1 MNVIN
6 KVGKKNVEEAYYE
19 SLEANDFFEN
29 KKFIEAGESFLKAS
43 SLNPFEISYFENA
56 ANSFIQAGEDDKAV
70 NILKNLINKLNP
82 RTGKAEY
89 LLGITLIGQK
99 NYIEGCEYLNLSLS
113 KGFKIP
119 KIIFDRFCNLKK

>member
-43 SLNPFEISYFENA
+43 SLNPLRSP
-56 ANSFIQAGEDDKAV
+56 
-70 NILKNLINKLNP
+70 ILKMLQIHLFKL
-82 RTGKAEY
+82 GKM
-89 LLGITLIGQK
+89 IKQ
-99 NYIEGCEYLNLSLS
+99 
-113 KGFKIP
+113 
-119 KIIFDRFCNLKK
+119 